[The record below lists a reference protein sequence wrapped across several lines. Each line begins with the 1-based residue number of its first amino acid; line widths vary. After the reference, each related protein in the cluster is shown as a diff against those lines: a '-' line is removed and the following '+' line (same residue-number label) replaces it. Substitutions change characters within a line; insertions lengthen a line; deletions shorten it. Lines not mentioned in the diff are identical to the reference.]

1 MIEAISL
8 PATSKLI
15 KLCGADPGRLIISPE
30 GSLAITAIWEGQEPD
45 PRCGVYVPLVGER
58 AFQARWIDARGIRE
72 LSVLHIEGCDV
83 QVRVAGLSNVPL
95 GFDIKDESALP
106 LGGLF
111 VDSCGLRVVA
121 ESGSDAISLDL
132 GSGKFAHIHDGRRC
146 LAAREWTLI
155 LMRNQVQCFSA
166 DISAKATA
174 AA

>member
-30 GSLAITAIWEGQEPD
+30 GSLAITANWEGAEPD
-45 PRCGVYVPLVGER
+45 PRYGVYVPLVGER
-58 AFQARWIDARGIRE
+58 AFRVQWSETRHFRE
-72 LSVLHIEGCDV
+72 LSVLYIDGCEV
-83 QVRVAGLSNVPL
+83 QVRVAGLSNIPV
-95 GFDIKDESALP
+95 GFDIKDEPALP

-111 VDSCGLRVVA
+111 VDSDGLRVVA
-121 ESGSDAISLDL
+121 KSGGDAISLDL
-132 GSGKFAHIHDGRRC
+132 GSGKFAHIHGGRRC

-155 LMRNQVQCFSA
+155 LMRDQVQCFSA